1 MFAGSVAHRL
11 IQLWLNIATFK
22 CSALPSLH
30 FYMSVC
36 LSLVVPVWS
45 GVNVA
50 GVSLQTLNPKMGAE
64 GDSENWKEVH
74 KQVVD
79 G

>member
-1 MFAGSVAHRL
+1 MFH
-11 IQLWLNIATFK
+11 IAVIAF
-22 CSALPSLH
+22 L
-30 FYMSVC
+30 YVR

-50 GVSLQTLNPKMGAE
+50 GVSLQTLNPQMGAA

-74 KQVVD
+74 KKVVD